1 MRMARTLLAS
11 ACVLLAGWL
20 LWQARPQPGVV
31 ITKAPA
37 APAGPIAA
45 EADRPVDEKTPPR
58 SAAQATGLQFNLD
71 GSAASTRIPLDELLR
86 KAAASS
92 DPDNNYIALV
102 AVVACSVG
110 KESPSLSAE
119 DLALAGF
126 FDGDRS
132 RTEQLQIEM
141 TQAKQSL
148 LAYCNQSQI
157 ADSSAFLQQHV
168 KLKGN
173 LAAWVRERPKERHID
188 YYRAAIRQVLA
199 NPPKYSAAFDA
210 WLDRVAESR
219 LPQLQGLT
227 SAQLSLVRN
236 ELYQR
241 MTGFRNEPESLRTLR
256 RCAVEYV
263 CPSTMAL
270 SDAEREQALARV
282 AQLERLM
289 REQRWAELLG
299 PGGG

>member
-1 MRMARTLLAS
+1 M
-11 ACVLLAGWL
+11 
-20 LWQARPQPGVV
+20 
-31 ITKAPA
+31 
-37 APAGPIAA
+37 AA
-45 EADRPVDEKTPPR
+45 ETARQLDEMTGPSSATP
-58 SAAQATGLQFNLD
+58 AIELQFNLD

-148 LAYCNQSQI
+148 LAYCSQSQI
-157 ADSSAFLQQHV
+157 ADPSAFLQQHV

-173 LAAWVRERPKERHID
+173 LAAWVRERPKERYID

-219 LPQLQGLT
+219 LPQLRGLT

>member
-1 MRMARTLLAS
+1 MRISRALLGG
-11 ACVLLAGWL
+11 ACILLIGWL
-20 LWQARPQPGVV
+20 LWPAQPEPSVA
-31 ITKAPA
+31 ITKP
-37 APAGPIAA
+37 PSVQAGPIAV
-45 EADRPVDEKTPPR
+45 EAPRPLDETTNPR
-58 SAAQATGLQFNLD
+58 SAAPATELQFNLD
-71 GSAASTRIPLDELLR
+71 GSAAHTRVPLDALLR

-92 DPDNNYIALV
+92 DPDNNYIALA
-102 AVVACSVG
+102 AVVACAVG

-126 FDGDRS
+126 FDGDRG
-132 RTEQLQIEM
+132 RAEQLQNEM
-141 TQAKQSL
+141 KQAKQSL
-148 LAYCNQSQI
+148 LTYCSQSKI
-157 ADSSAFLQQHV
+157 ADPSAFLKQHV

-173 LAAWVRERPKERHID
+173 LAAWVRDRPKERYID
-188 YYRAAIRQVLA
+188 YYRSAIRQVLA

-219 LPQLQGLT
+219 LPQLQGLS
-227 SAQLSLVRN
+227 SAQLALVRN

-263 CPSTMAL
+263 CPSTL
-270 SDAEREQALARV
+270 VLTDAEREQALARV